1 MVVGAPSRGAVQLW
15 TTALAR
21 RIYPHLHE
29 DLLAAEAVLLTCR
42 YEGSWLEIFDRHY
55 LTPLVHSWN
64 HIHQELYSVLF
75 QCFQSW
81 RGLAEE
87 RSLRRAEQSQAVADD
102 LAAVFEAGVQE
113 GLEVEVTLRLDR
125 LD

>member
-42 YEGSWLEIFDRHY
+42 LEGSWLEIFDRHY
-55 LTPLVHSWN
+55 LIPLVRSWN
-64 HIHQELYSVLF
+64 QLQQKLYCALYL
-75 QCFQSW
+75 CFHGW
-81 RGLAEE
+81 RGL
-87 RSLRRAEQSQAVADD
+87 AEQSQAVADD
-102 LAAVFEAGVQE
+102 LGAIFEAGVQA
-113 GLEVEVTLRLDR
+113 GLDVGVTLRRDR
-125 LD
+125 LE